1 MIDFRNNSGNVD
13 ADNGRYN
20 NTNIPV
26 TSQPSLAPLSPFL
39 NFDPSYLPVSQPEF
53 IFPDGALKQ
62 RGRFEL
68 AFSQIGAACI
78 TGAGI
83 GGTSGLYRGIKATSI
98 AGETGKLRRTQ
109 LINYVMKGGASM
121 ANSLGV
127 ITIMYTCAG
136 IGLTWLRGTDDSFNT
151 VAAAATSAMVFRSPA
166 GVRKAGIAGAIA
178 AGVAVIYCAWNNGG
192 LSLQRMNGWKHPAFF
207 SIYLMR
213 LIFFLHFRK

>member
-1 MIDFRNNSGNVD
+1 MIDFRTNSGNTNVD
-13 ADNGRYN
+13 NEKYS

-26 TSQPSLAPLSPFL
+26 TSQQGLAPLSPYL

-53 IFPDGALKQ
+53 IFPAGAVKQ

-78 TGAGI
+78 VGAGI
-83 GGTSGLYRGIKATSI
+83 GGASGLYRGIKATSI

-109 LINYVMKGGASM
+109 LINHVMKGGANM

-151 VAAAATSAMVFRSPA
+151 VAAAAASATVFRSPA
-166 GVRKAGIAGAIA
+166 GIRKAGFAGAIA
-178 AGVAVIYCAWNNGG
+178 AGVAVLYCIWNNGG
-192 LSLQRMNGWKHPAFF
+192 LPVQRVNGWKYTAFV
-207 SIYLMR
+207 
-213 LIFFLHFRK
+213 

>member
-1 MIDFRNNSGNVD
+1 M
-13 ADNGRYN
+13 
-20 NTNIPV
+20 
-26 TSQPSLAPLSPFL
+26 

-109 LINYVMKGGASM
+109 YVF
-121 ANSLGV
+121 V
-127 ITIMYTCAG
+127 CY
-136 IGLTWLRGTDDSFNT
+136 
-151 VAAAATSAMVFRSPA
+151 
-166 GVRKAGIAGAIA
+166 
-178 AGVAVIYCAWNNGG
+178 
-192 LSLQRMNGWKHPAFF
+192 
-207 SIYLMR
+207 
-213 LIFFLHFRK
+213 